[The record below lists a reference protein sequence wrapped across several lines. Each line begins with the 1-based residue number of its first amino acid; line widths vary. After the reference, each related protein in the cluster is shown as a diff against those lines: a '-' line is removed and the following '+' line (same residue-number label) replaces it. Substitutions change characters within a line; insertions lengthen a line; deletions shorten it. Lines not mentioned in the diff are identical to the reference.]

1 MDYRA
6 IFPTEKSQYDQLWNT
21 DPAFRD
27 LSMKVYRYLDYVEES
42 LYKQPRESLTTGG
55 TTYSEAKEFS
65 EDITRLLLMLEARTR
80 VFKELLTK

>member
-1 MDYRA
+1 MKPNDIRKMEMAVRHMERA
-6 IFPTEKSQYDQLWNT
+6 R
-21 DPAFRD
+21 AC
-27 LSMKVYRYLDYVEES
+27 LDYVEES